1 MDRFLAQGYLKEK
14 IAKEERDE
22 IENFEIRV
30 NECGLD
36 AKNVDRK
43 ELKRLVESAQALL
56 PNVPSS
62 PSTSKR
68 GHTLGGSATNSN
80 LAKIGSILM
89 STLSSKP
96 AEESKGLDLDRL
108 IAADE
113 SEEDEEIPWIP
124 KDWGDDK
131 RRFIFR
137 VLDDIDS
144 SYISKMFSVISG
156 GVVILSAIV
165 LILESLPEYRYPR
178 YGDHEDQENPTFIK
192 IEVACVIFFTLEYI
206 IRICTVSSMSD
217 LYIYGNS
224 RLKPG
229 SWGCFSQEY
238 MLHIRKTIDFIVQ
251 PMNIIDLVAILPFY
265 VNLIVSSSSVN
276 LTSIRALRLLRLA
289 KLFKSNKMIPLL
301 MRVGGAAAPLMSQIA
316 MLLCLFILFMASVVF
331 IVEQGEYNEDTG
343 KFERDNIYGEKE
355 TSPFDSV
362 FISMW
367 YVMVTFTTVGYGD
380 MIPTTLSGRLFKIDQ
395 QFIRINKSS
404 LVLFAVPITIISSI
418 FTEQH
423 TLREREI
430 VDRDLFMKRK
440 LLREVL
446 TIEGGGMNRIIS
458 SAATKTKREE
468 NLIPPFYPE
477 TGNSF
482 SNVFHLFEDMESST
496 LSSVVQGFITIMIV
510 ISTISLTVESLPK
523 YRYPNHG
530 SNQGDSAPQ
539 FYVIEV
545 ICSTTF
551 SIEIAARAIS
561 VGFVE
566 AARMRILGYT
576 SVGNNSS
583 FCGKFLYWLRSPGT
597 LIDLISV
604 LPFFL
609 QLSKLQTPSLAFIR
623 ILRLLRVT
631 RIFRLVKG
639 LSGTV
644 ILTNAIYSSL
654 DSLFSLGFLFAV
666 WIVVCASVIY
676 VQEKGSYNETQGYYE
691 RETFFGERER
701 TPFQSIPDTFWW
713 MIVTITTVGYGDTY
727 PTSTEGRVLGGLI
740 VFLSIVLLAV
750 PISIVAV
757 NIEEAANRHLMEARI
772 TAKQSDIK
780 SAQMMTENPSL
791 EFHESFTKLNSAT
804 FDSIRKME
812 DLLKYQTI
820 LCKDDGSAALMQ
832 IHCSNLLLVSSGVAD
847 AQNQMLSLRR
857 QWKKLMKSFEE
868 FITSQTRVMCQL
880 SYVGIDRK
888 GCRRLFFLS
897 MFRRMSSQRANFL
910 AWSVYV
916 RLKKRRMLLPE
927 PRDDSEGRSAADG
940 KASD

>member
-96 AEESKGLDLDRL
+96 AEESKVTAQQEELKRLYNRASVLGLDLDRL

-355 TSPFDSV
+355 V
-362 FISMW
+362 
-367 YVMVTFTTVGYGD
+367 VV
-380 MIPTTLSGRLFKIDQ
+380 
-395 QFIRINKSS
+395 
-404 LVLFAVPITIISSI
+404 
-418 FTEQH
+418 TEQP
-423 TLREREI
+423 L
-430 VDRDLFMKRK
+430 
-440 LLREVL
+440 
-446 TIEGGGMNRIIS
+446 
-458 SAATKTKREE
+458 
-468 NLIPPFYPE
+468 
-477 TGNSF
+477 
-482 SNVFHLFEDMESST
+482 
-496 LSSVVQGFITIMIV
+496 
-510 ISTISLTVESLPK
+510 
-523 YRYPNHG
+523 
-530 SNQGDSAPQ
+530 
-539 FYVIEV
+539 
-545 ICSTTF
+545 CS
-551 SIEIAARAIS
+551 
-561 VGFVE
+561 
-566 AARMRILGYT
+566 
-576 SVGNNSS
+576 
-583 FCGKFLYWLRSPGT
+583 
-597 LIDLISV
+597 
-604 LPFFL
+604 
-609 QLSKLQTPSLAFIR
+609 
-623 ILRLLRVT
+623 
-631 RIFRLVKG
+631 
-639 LSGTV
+639 
-644 ILTNAIYSSL
+644 
-654 DSLFSLGFLFAV
+654 
-666 WIVVCASVIY
+666 
-676 VQEKGSYNETQGYYE
+676 
-691 RETFFGERER
+691 
-701 TPFQSIPDTFWW
+701 
-713 MIVTITTVGYGDTY
+713 
-727 PTSTEGRVLGGLI
+727 
-740 VFLSIVLLAV
+740 
-750 PISIVAV
+750 
-757 NIEEAANRHLMEARI
+757 
-772 TAKQSDIK
+772 
-780 SAQMMTENPSL
+780 
-791 EFHESFTKLNSAT
+791 
-804 FDSIRKME
+804 
-812 DLLKYQTI
+812 
-820 LCKDDGSAALMQ
+820 
-832 IHCSNLLLVSSGVAD
+832 
-847 AQNQMLSLRR
+847 
-857 QWKKLMKSFEE
+857 
-868 FITSQTRVMCQL
+868 
-880 SYVGIDRK
+880 
-888 GCRRLFFLS
+888 
-897 MFRRMSSQRANFL
+897 
-910 AWSVYV
+910 
-916 RLKKRRMLLPE
+916 
-927 PRDDSEGRSAADG
+927 
-940 KASD
+940 